1 MPASAPPAFAP
12 APPSPA
18 APAPTGA
25 SACPD
30 SVVAGTGARVAVLY
44 PQDLQAR
51 DAATAFIR
59 QLGLQA
65 TVLPEAPKLTDGGF
79 LDRLEGLR
87 NQDFAVVL
95 LPSNT
100 LDTATAASK
109 WLTRELMLELG
120 YLLSTLGQ
128 ARICFLLS
136 GNAAKTLPW
145 NGVTQLHMDDAGLW
159 HLLLARTLKQAGLDV
174 DLNRAV

>member
-1 MPASAPPAFAP
+1 MT
-12 APPSPA
+12 
-18 APAPTGA
+18 TGA
-25 SACPD
+25 GARPTSLA
-30 SVVAGTGARVAVLY
+30 SGAGVRVAVLCY
-44 PQDLQAR
+44 HDVQAR
-51 DAATAFIR
+51 DTASGFIR

-65 TVLPEAPKLTDGGF
+65 TVLPEAPKPTDGGF
-79 LDRLEGLR
+79 LDRLEGLD

-109 WLTRELMLELG
+109 WLTRELLLELG
-120 YLLSTLGQ
+120 YLLSSLGQ
-128 ARICFLLS
+128 ARVCFLLS

-159 HLLLARTLKQAGLDV
+159 HLLLARTMKQAGLNV